1 MQLEADQ
8 KPQPDVELRLAVI
21 GEILRS
27 DERGGGN
34 GGGGEGG
41 GEGGG
46 GGDEGGCEG
55 GDGGDQGEGGGDG
68 GCSRGTAHQVGRS
81 RANWQSTVWL
91 VRLIKDYNG
100 DEGDKSVEDAWWREV
115 GALSMGIKYEW

>member
-1 MQLEADQ
+1 MHLEADQ
-8 KPQPDVELRLAVI
+8 GPDVELRLALI
-21 GEILRS
+21 AEIFRS
-27 DERGGGN
+27 DERGCGN

-91 VRLIKDYNG
+91 V
-100 DEGDKSVEDAWWREV
+100 
-115 GALSMGIKYEW
+115 

>member
-1 MQLEADQ
+1 MTSSVRSCATWLAA
-8 KPQPDVELRLAVI
+8 RLPTTRRVTYALIV
-21 GEILRS
+21 
-27 DERGGGN
+27 
-34 GGGGEGG
+34 
-41 GEGGG
+41 EGGG

>member
-8 KPQPDVELRLAVI
+8 GPDVELRLAVI
-21 GEILRS
+21 AEIFRS

-34 GGGGEGG
+34 GDGGEGG
-41 GEGGG
+41 GKGGG
-46 GGDEGGCEG
+46 GGDEGGGEG

>member
-1 MQLEADQ
+1 MHLEADQ
-8 KPQPDVELRLAVI
+8 GPDVELRLALI
-21 GEILRS
+21 AEIFRS
-27 DERGGGN
+27 DERGCGN

-41 GEGGG
+41 GDGAGGGVGGEGDGEGGG

-91 VRLIKDYNG
+91 VRLIKDYN
-100 DEGDKSVEDAWWREV
+100 EGQVVLLLD
-115 GALSMGIKYEW
+115 L